1 MRLSAFCLMLLLYF
15 PLPVPGQR
23 LTPPRKYHS
32 SDDEDERPDFE
43 GEEEDELDDYKNF
56 NFTGT
61 EMNTNWKS
69 LFFQ

>member
-32 SDDEDERPDFE
+32 SDDEEERPDFE
-43 GEEEDELDDYKNF
+43 EEDDELDDFDKNVNLTGSRYKIYILNH
-56 NFTGT
+56 
-61 EMNTNWKS
+61 
-69 LFFQ
+69 